1 MSDVNQQSMLPIG
14 TVVGGRYRIVR
25 YLSSGGFG
33 NTYEAEH
40 TDLGNRCAIK
50 EYFVDGMTHRG
61 HNGLSVEVSN
71 TQNLNIY
78 NSQLDK
84 FRQEAQLLNKMQ
96 HPGIVRVHDL
106 FVDNQTA
113 YYAMDIIDGQSLAA
127 ILKQN
132 GPLSEQQA
140 LRYISQ
146 VLDALAY
153 VHSRGLLHL
162 DIKPGNIMID
172 RATDRAVLIDFGATK
187 QFDRSSTGFSSTAPA
202 FTKGYAPPEQINYNK
217 VKIGPWTDLYAL
229 GATLFTLT
237 TGEFPPL
244 SDDITDYEDAAFRF
258 AADATPAF
266 RQLVVWLM
274 QQPTKR
280 RPQSVPEVQ
289 QFLSPKEPGQKPKP
303 GGPSHEPKSL
313 RQRAEE
319 GDPAAQN
326 ELGACYYRG
335 KGVEQDYAKAVK
347 WFRKSAEQ
355 GNAKG
360 QYNLGVCFY
369 NGQGVSQNEAEA
381 AKWYRKAAEQG
392 HVKAQEIQ
400 KEVENKPKEPNWLI
414 VLLALIGIIVIGS
427 IIISIWATKEYDNS
441 GDVYLDPLVVA
452 VDSAAAV
459 DDYYYDYID
468 SAAVVDSLRYYGY

>member
-61 HNGLSVEVSN
+61 DNGLSVEVSN

-113 YYAMDIIDGQSLAA
+113 YYAMDIIEGQSLAA

-172 RATDRAVLIDFGATK
+172 RTTDRAVLIDFGATK

-266 RQLVVWLM
+266 RRLVVWLM

-280 RPQSVPEVQ
+280 RPQSVPEVLQ
-289 QFLSPKEPGQKPKP
+289 LLAPGKAEPE
-303 GGPSHEPKSL
+303 GPTHEPKSL

-326 ELGACYYRG
+326 QLGTCYYDGDGVEQDYAEAVKWFRKAAEQGFAWGQYNLGECYYKG
-335 KGVEQDYAKAVK
+335 KGVEQDYAEAV
-347 WFRKSAEQ
+347 
-355 GNAKG
+355 
-360 QYNLGVCFY
+360 
-369 NGQGVSQNEAEA
+369 
-381 AKWYRKAAEQG
+381 KWYRKAAEQG
-392 HVKAQEIQ
+392 HVKAQEQ
-400 KEVENKPKEPNWLI
+400 LKEVENKPEELNWLI
-414 VLLALIGIIVIGS
+414 VLLVLYIVLIVIIGS
-427 IIISIWATKEYDNS
+427 IIS
-441 GDVYLDPLVVA
+441 
-452 VDSAAAV
+452 
-459 DDYYYDYID
+459 
-468 SAAVVDSLRYYGY
+468 